1 MLGEIYAWFTSNMK
15 GRTMNLHESPQEPQ
29 RKPQGLTFSL
39 HPGSLESYDCI
50 CDNASFNFEW
60 LENTNNPVFK
70 CNCQLR
76 RTAHGDIHD
85 EELAQYFSMFINASS
100 SSCIDLIPRLVCPMS
115 LIVRLDGLAQSWKI
129 WLSSGR
135 TSRLTSLIIRNISP
149 TGMQG
154 FVSYSNGELTL
165 RRISCIREHNIR
177 ACDHH
182 R

>member
-15 GRTMNLHESPQEPQ
+15 GRIMLHESPQEPQ
-29 RKPQGLTFSL
+29 IKPQGLTFSL
-39 HPGSLESYDCI
+39 HPGNLESYDCI

-100 SSCIDLIPRLVCPMS
+100 SSCIDLIPPFSMPYELDCPLRWTSPIMEDMAFLWQNIPTHLFDNTKYKPNWYARL
-115 LIVRLDGLAQSWKI
+115 
-129 WLSSGR
+129 
-135 TSRLTSLIIRNISP
+135 
-149 TGMQG
+149 
-154 FVSYSNGELTL
+154 
-165 RRISCIREHNIR
+165 RILL
-177 ACDHH
+177 
-182 R
+182 